1 MERSDPPSNRAPE
14 ACRLDNKI
22 QRRSLKTSRKK
33 QKRIFFPLAPRCSLS
48 ALNEII
54 EVLIQPV
61 ELWHLNN
68 IYVKTLQ
75 SLPKQRVLPAA
86 QHMGAVVEGGGP
98 FCSQITIRFSHTL
111 WMFSLTA
118 AAYFAVLLMTTRKTT
133 KVGTEISHLT
143 WPLTQTNT
151 RTRATASLCGRG
163 LMFIC
168 VRMCCGN
175 ARDMRVSDSKRC
187 AEVWGFGCIWNRKL
201 SENIIFLEDDRPQS
215 PHAPTALHPTC
226 SLWSINLY
234 FLPHTRFP
242 IQYSC
247 HWL

>member
-1 MERSDPPSNRAPE
+1 MISLERSDPPSNRAPE

-33 QKRIFFPLAPRCSLS
+33 QKRIFFFPPLAPRCSLS

-61 ELWHLNN
+61 ELWQYLCENTAVTSKAKGASCSTAHRRSGRRWWAFLQPNN
-68 IYVKTLQ
+68 NLLFTHTVDVFTYCC
-75 SLPKQRVLPAA
+75 SL
-86 QHMGAVVEGGGP
+86 
-98 FCSQITIRFSHTL
+98 
-111 WMFSLTA
+111 
-118 AAYFAVLLMTTRKTT
+118 LLMTTRKTT

-151 RTRATASLCGRG
+151 RTRATAPLCGRG

-247 HWL
+247 HGL